1 MSDLEKRVVDFLFDR
16 LTGMENRVE
25 ALEKR
30 LHHVEDKVSEIL
42 QRGGTSGTHVSPG
55 AKHGM
60 SVLDGGSKSKGLRS
74 DKD

>member
-30 LHHVEDKVSEIL
+30 LHHLEDKVSEIL
-42 QRGGTSGTHVSPG
+42 Q
-55 AKHGM
+55 
-60 SVLDGGSKSKGLRS
+60 GGSGERRVVSIARRKADRQQLSSDRDPKGRA
-74 DKD
+74 

>member
-42 QRGGTSGTHVSPG
+42 QRGSGERRVVSIARRKANGEQLSPDRDPKRR
-55 AKHGM
+55 A
-60 SVLDGGSKSKGLRS
+60 
-74 DKD
+74 